1 MQDQEMLDIS
11 STALDSHLESGGEAL
26 ESPSQSTS
34 DPTLSL
40 RAAALS
46 TLKSKR
52 RRPAS
57 SQSLASQRRS
67 IVTDNSVQLDYG
79 QDDSE
84 PPKSDAYSTQLPLDA
99 SAEGLEDMIAR
110 EEGEI
115 SDSEEAAAQPKSV
128 EQPPESSSSSVQHNT
143 ETTTSPGTRSPIT
156 KPSSLP
162 DESVPL
168 KTESPPPHSNLVDRI
183 SDPEKPP
190 SAMEPTDAMDVDTS
204 GPFVDEDHVRPGLNM
219 TQDQYD
225 TAKDIVL
232 DLLGWG
238 VPPGYLVDCGLS
250 REIVFYVFSELNLR
264 LPDGFDAH
272 DLVPYNPSTV
282 GMLVRAPAFACGQPS
297 FTPTP
302 GSPSKIDGSAEA
314 STLHDMEK
322 QRREELLA
330 RKAASRKD
338 RGPMPDSPSGYHPD
352 FRNGDS
358 EASVPT
364 ETVDD
369 FLKTIE
375 SGDEPLRSHSIP
387 QNHDPMEVDGSERGK
402 QDVDVEQD
410 PTTEPPT
417 SASIPPTSADS
428 ELHAFDQTSRRSSSS
443 GDVSVSSGNG
453 QKRGTK
459 RPVAAD
465 FVDFDHSPH
474 PANGHTHPALK
485 RKTGSFASLS
495 TNRRCVIDLSDDD
508 EGGDG
513 ARSRAEDYEPPV
525 VAPSVP
531 VGEHS
536 TPPVGPPSATST
548 PRMLSPGALAEKERQ
563 IEEMRQMIAQREKY
577 KSLRFKKTTAPTS
590 AGGTETPLSVKQEE
604 QEEQD
609 MPSASDATKASSNG
623 TFETMD
629 IDTSADKAIKA
640 PMNGRDGDDHSSV
653 ASTPPPKGPLSIFCL
668 HERKETSNATQ
679 NPAQSSVGGKL
690 VLWTTPSH
698 LQTSAAPPQDKPQS
712 VDVEPKSSSAQ
723 VNPKTRQ
730 HHQRLEEKQD
740 LSQGEPQ
747 VDWPAY
753 KSIFDGYPLLRSRP
767 PDISEYSSITQ
778 ADRSPSSST
787 FSILPSTFSFSSS
800 STSSTPLDSSAPLPV
815 QRSHVT
821 VALPDLNPLKLG
833 ALLQAT
839 DPSKPICQYEIP
851 GGGTCRDTGC
861 EDNHPSRIGLTGIVS
876 SQQQLPPTIEPT
888 DQDTAEYLTNFVPES
903 WQSQYGSTLVSK
915 IVAALEEARVKHPSM
930 SFDER
935 VASATAALELQQRSS
950 SPLPIP

>member
-11 STALDSHLESGGEAL
+11 PASHDSHLESGGEAL

-57 SQSLASQRRS
+57 SQSFVSQRRP
-67 IVTDNSVQLDYG
+67 IMTDNSVQLDYG

-99 SAEGLEDMIAR
+99 SAEGLEDMLAR

-128 EQPPESSSSSVQHNT
+128 EQPPESSSSSIQHNT
-143 ETTTSPGTRSPIT
+143 ETTTSPGTHSPNT
-156 KPSSLP
+156 KPSSLL

-168 KTESPPPHSNLVDRI
+168 KTESPPPQSDLVDRI
-183 SDPEKPP
+183 SDPEKSP
-190 SAMEPTDAMDVDTS
+190 SAVEPTDVMDVDTS

-219 TQDQYD
+219 TQGQYD

-264 LPDGFDAH
+264 LPDGFETH

-282 GMLVRAPAFACGQPS
+282 GLLVRAPAFTRAEPS
-297 FTPTP
+297 STPTP
-302 GSPSKIDGSAEA
+302 GSPSKIDGSTDA
-314 STLHDMEK
+314 STLHNMEK

-330 RKAASRKD
+330 RKAATRKD
-338 RGPMPDSPSGYHPD
+338 RGLMPDSPGGYPPD
-352 FRNGDS
+352 IRNGDS

-375 SGDEPLRSHSIP
+375 SGDEPPRSHSAP
-387 QNHDPMEVDGSERGK
+387 QNYDPMEVDGSERGK
-402 QDVDVEQD
+402 QDADVEQD
-410 PTTEPPT
+410 ATTEPPT
-417 SASIPPTSADS
+417 SASIPPASADS
-428 ELHAFDQTSRRSSSS
+428 AFDQTSRRSSSS
-443 GDVSVSSGNG
+443 GDVSVSSASG

-474 PANGHTHPALK
+474 IANGHTHPALK

-508 EGGDG
+508 EGDG
-513 ARSRAEDYEPPV
+513 ARSRGDDHEPPV
-525 VAPSVP
+525 VAPLVP
-531 VGEHS
+531 VDEHS
-536 TPPVGPPSATST
+536 THPVGPPSATST
-548 PRMLSPGALAEKERQ
+548 PRISSPGALAEKERQ
-563 IEEMRQMIAQREKY
+563 IEEMRQMIAHREKY

-590 AGGTETPLSVKQEE
+590 ADGAETPLSVKQEE

-629 IDTSADKAIKA
+629 VGKCYLQRILKAAILI
-640 PMNGRDGDDHSSV
+640 REWQ
-653 ASTPPPKGPLSIFCL
+653 TPQP
-668 HERKETSNATQ
+668 
-679 NPAQSSVGGKL
+679 
-690 VLWTTPSH
+690 
-698 LQTSAAPPQDKPQS
+698 
-712 VDVEPKSSSAQ
+712 
-723 VNPKTRQ
+723 TRQ
-730 HHQRLEEKQD
+730 
-740 LSQGEPQ
+740 S
-747 VDWPAY
+747 
-753 KSIFDGYPLLRSRP
+753 
-767 PDISEYSSITQ
+767 
-778 ADRSPSSST
+778 
-787 FSILPSTFSFSSS
+787 
-800 STSSTPLDSSAPLPV
+800 
-815 QRSHVT
+815 
-821 VALPDLNPLKLG
+821 
-833 ALLQAT
+833 
-839 DPSKPICQYEIP
+839 
-851 GGGTCRDTGC
+851 
-861 EDNHPSRIGLTGIVS
+861 
-876 SQQQLPPTIEPT
+876 
-888 DQDTAEYLTNFVPES
+888 
-903 WQSQYGSTLVSK
+903 
-915 IVAALEEARVKHPSM
+915 KHP
-930 SFDER
+930 
-935 VASATAALELQQRSS
+935 
-950 SPLPIP
+950 